1 MGSLPHPPP
10 TTPTTGPGLTLLPT
24 ARLVRRRAAE
34 SPDPLR
40 RYTTFP
46 AFVDRAYAVL
56 GDGRPW
62 LSDLGRDRALRRL
75 LAEHAAARP
84 DGPLAPVLSKPGLTA
99 ALTEFLLELKR
110 RGVQPDDIPAEVRTG
125 VFGGVAGLYDAYRS
139 AVRDGDDKIWS
150 IAAALA
156 GGAPLPVWLAGLRW
170 VAVEDTDLL
179 TPGQRALL
187 EALVLAGM
195 PLIYRWPL
203 SRAVIDRLPLAAAQQ
218 RWLEDL
224 SARRPQRVFVE
235 VPSEQGTVDRAAAEP
250 ATFHFPLSTP
260 PADLTRL
267 RATLFGYDP
276 PAASADGSVR
286 LIQAPDAVAE
296 CDAIARDIRRRLR
309 EDPSLTPA
317 DVAVALGD
325 HATYRPLLF
334 ERFARAGVPY
344 FSRRGGNLTALPLFR
359 FVRKVFGL
367 PLEGF
372 PGRAVVSVLQ
382 NSYSRFHHVA
392 AIGEQKFT
400 VDGPVVELLFA
411 ELNYAGA
418 DGETLARRFERRKVD
433 FELQR
438 GELRDRL
445 AGGADAAEIRKLL
458 DKVDADE
465 RREAAILAEIDRHFA
480 PLRELAGIADAR
492 RLCNRALAL
501 LDHFAGSGR
510 GAFAER
516 DAKTRFLIRKV
527 IERQRDEWPD
537 GAAADYAGWLDE
549 FDRLAARQALI
560 DVGEPDGVQ
569 ILTVQ
574 ELSGFRYRLV
584 YVPGLLHG
592 TFPHG
597 ELIEPFLTPAIRAAV
612 SARLTARGLPPMP
625 APDNNTEVDRLHFAR
640 CVNAAERELVLS
652 VPVTAET
659 MEDCP
664 PGEFFADAEFLFRPD
679 PDRPATLPRTVV
691 PLREPVPALG
701 DAATPADLHARTA
714 LELFEPAPVSESAS
728 AGEAV
733 VPRLAPALYLHLSR
747 TVPEDVLLWLRAAAV
762 ERTRLAALRD
772 GGAVGHAFNGRFG
785 AAAELLRDRFRHEA
799 SGDWLVRARELEI
812 FGECPFRFLVECGLG
827 LRALQ
832 RPDDEPDA
840 LARGR
845 LIHRVLE
852 RFYRDPARREELPD
866 LARHA
871 PVLAQLAAEEMR
883 QFRTGGLAGADD
895 HVRTV
900 AAQLQQRLDTFL
912 EADGDFRRDAGT
924 RPALLEHGLDAVPLP
939 VEGLKLRVSGR
950 IDRIDAAPD
959 GSPVIVDY
967 KNSAM
972 EADPGRFRLGTLVQL
987 GLYALALEADA
998 PDKLAEAGV
1007 DARTGTPR
1015 GVYFALK
1022 RKRRT
1027 AVQPMPVFESPDW
1040 RTVMLSHLRRYVA
1053 ALQSGTF
1060 PAWPVPDGCTFCPH
1074 SGICRTVEGASQRVG
1089 AGRADDVGEE

>member
-1 MGSLPHPPP
+1 MGSQPHTPP
-10 TTPTTGPGLTLLPT
+10 TTPPTGPGLTLLPT
-24 ARLVRRRAAE
+24 ARLVRKRAAE

-75 LAEHAAARP
+75 LADQAAARP

-110 RGVQPDDIPAEVRTG
+110 RGVQPDDVPAEVRTG

-156 GGAPLPVWLAGLRW
+156 GGAPLPVWLTGLRW

-187 EALVLAGM
+187 AALVLAGM

-203 SRAVIDRLPLAAAQQ
+203 SRAVLERLPLAAAQQ
-218 RWLEDL
+218 RWLEHL
-224 SARRPQRVFVE
+224 SARRPVFIE
-235 VPSEQGTVDRAAAEP
+235 VAAEP
-250 ATFHFPLSTP
+250 SAP
-260 PADLTRL
+260 PADLARL
-267 RATLFGYDP
+267 RANLFGYDP
-276 PAASADGSVR
+276 PAASADGSVQ

-334 ERFARAGVPY
+334 ERFARAGLPY

-372 PGRAVVSVLQ
+372 PGRSVVSVLQ
-382 NSYSRFHHVA
+382 SSYSRFHHVA

-400 VDGPVVELLFA
+400 VDGSVVELLFA

-418 DGETLARRFERRKVD
+418 DGESLAKRFERRRVD

-438 GELRDRL
+438 RELRDRL
-445 AGGADAAEIRKLL
+445 AGGADAAEIQTLL
-458 DKVDADE
+458 NRIDADE
-465 RREAAILAEIDRHFA
+465 RRESAILAEMDRHFA

-492 RLCNRALAL
+492 RLCNRALGL
-501 LDHFAGSGR
+501 LDHFAGPGR

-527 IERQRDEWPD
+527 IERQRDEWPE
-537 GAAADYAGWLDE
+537 GAPADYAGWLDE

-612 SARLTARGLPPMP
+612 SARLAARGLPPMP

-659 MEDCP
+659 MEDRP
-664 PGEFFADAEFLFRPD
+664 PGEFFADAEFLFQPD

-714 LELFEPAPVSESAS
+714 LELFEPAPDSKIERGTSNVLVP
-728 AGEAV
+728 AV
-733 VPRLAPALYLHLSR
+733 YVHLSR
-747 TVPEDVLLWLRAAAV
+747 SAPDEVALWLRAAAV

-772 GGAVGHAFNGRFG
+772 GGAVGHVFNGRFG
-785 AAAELLRDRFRHEA
+785 AAAELLRDRFRHEP
-799 SGDWLVRARELEI
+799 SGDWLVRARELEV

-827 LRALQ
+827 LRTLQ

-852 RFYRDPARREELPD
+852 RFYSDPARREELPD

-871 PVLAQLAAEEMR
+871 PVLAQLAAEEMQ

-998 PDKLAEAGV
+998 PERLAAAGV

-1015 GVYFALK
+1015 GVYFALR

-1074 SGICRTVEGASQRVG
+1074 SGICRTVEGAAQRLG
-1089 AGRADDVGEE
+1089 PGRADDSGEE